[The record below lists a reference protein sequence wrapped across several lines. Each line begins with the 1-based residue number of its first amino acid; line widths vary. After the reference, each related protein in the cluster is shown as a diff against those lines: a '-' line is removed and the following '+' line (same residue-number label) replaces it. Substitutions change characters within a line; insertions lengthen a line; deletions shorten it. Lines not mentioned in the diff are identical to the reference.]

1 MSMGHGSIS
10 DGVHGNCDAF
20 EENDFRVGGLSCRAP
35 PWTSPAAQFRN
46 FTHAWLRAMIEMTLV
61 IMALLYVQATR
72 SFRRG
77 EADIT
82 ALFLYSFF
90 FLVALGDIRDR
101 LGADRRPPPRP
112 VLSDDFQVFIK
123 PVQISSNP

>member
-1 MSMGHGSIS
+1 MCRGLIS

-20 EENDFRVGGLSCRAP
+20 EENEVRPGGLSCRAP
-35 PWTSPAAQFRN
+35 PWISAAAQVSEAL
-46 FTHAWLRAMIEMTLV
+46 HACLRAMIEVTFV
-61 IMALLYVQATR
+61 IMALLYVQARR

-90 FLVALGDIRDR
+90 FLVALGEIRDR
-101 LGADRRPPPRP
+101 LGAERRPPPRP
-112 VLSDDFQVFIK
+112 VPSAEFQVYIK
-123 PVQISSNP
+123 PVQQPSNP